1 MEAKKPK
8 KKIKKQKN
16 KQNPKKMPQAKAQLN
31 YLRIAP
37 RKVRQAADLIRGL
50 GVVEAEQQLRFC
62 AKRAAQ
68 PILKLLK
75 SALVNANNAPDLYI
89 SKILVNQ
96 GPILKRWRARARGT
110 ASAIQKRT
118 SHIIIILDKK
128 NGTKSKS

>member
-1 MEAKKPK
+1 
-8 KKIKKQKN
+8 
-16 KQNPKKMPQAKAQLN
+16 MPQAKAQLN

-75 SALVNANNAPDLYI
+75 SALANANNAPDLYI